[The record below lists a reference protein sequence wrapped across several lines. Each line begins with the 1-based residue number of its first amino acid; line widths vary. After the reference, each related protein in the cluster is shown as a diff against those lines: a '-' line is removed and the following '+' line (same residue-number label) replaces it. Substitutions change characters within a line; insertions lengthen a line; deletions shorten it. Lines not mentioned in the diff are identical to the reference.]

1 MKNHCYPLVFRQPL
15 WLLVCY
21 CLIGTSPVHGRQQA
35 EQQQELEQVQQQ
47 IKTTERQLKKQQQQ
61 LNKAEQQ
68 LQQSDR
74 ALAKATSE
82 LRQTEQQLAQ
92 TEQRTLQLD
101 QQQQQLQLELQ
112 QQQRQLAAQL
122 KSAYSLGQHDYTR
135 MLLNQQ
141 DAGKLER
148 ALTYYQ
154 YFNRARVS
162 QLAEIN
168 KTVLQLEQIK
178 QQLAEQQQ
186 QLHIMLAEQQ
196 QQQQQLQVVK
206 AEQQTAV
213 SQLQKL
219 LKEQDNQLSYLR
231 QNEVSLQNTIDKLR
245 ALAERSLTLLGLT
258 ANKGKLRWPLN
269 GALLQSFG
277 ENRQGGM
284 RSRGILISGREGNPV
299 QAIAD
304 GRVIYADWLKGY
316 GWVIVLD
323 HGEGFMSLYGH
334 NQNILKQPGE
344 QIIAGETIALVG
356 MSGGQATA
364 GLYFEI
370 REKGDAVNPLSW
382 LNKNK
387 G

>member
-1 MKNHCYPLVFRQPL
+1 MKIRFYPSAHQPPV
-15 WLLVCY
+15 WLLVIG
-21 CLIGTSPVHGRQQA
+21 CLICTTPVVGRQQA

-61 LNKAEQQ
+61 LSKAEQL

-74 ALAKATSE
+74 ALANASAE
-82 LRQTEQQLAQ
+82 LRQTEQQLARI
-92 TEQRTLQLD
+92 EQSGQELN
-101 QQQQQLQLELQ
+101 QQQLQLQTELQ
-112 QQQRQLAAQL
+112 QQQTQLAAQL

-154 YFNRARVS
+154 YFNRARVK

-168 KTVLQLEQIK
+168 KTVLQLEQVK
-178 QQLAEQQQ
+178 KQLAEQQQ
-186 QLHIMLAEQQ
+186 QLQTTLTEQQ
-196 QQQQQLQVVK
+196 QQQQQLLAVK

-213 SQLQKL
+213 SQLQQL
-219 LKEQDNQLSYLR
+219 LKEQGNQLSYLR
-231 QNEVSLQNTIDKLR
+231 QNESSLQTTIDQLR
-245 ALAERSLTLLGLT
+245 ALAERSLELLGLT

-269 GALLQSFG
+269 GALLQGFG

-284 RSRGILISGREGNPV
+284 RSRGILIGGTEGNPV

-356 MSGGQATA
+356 MSGGQANA

-370 REKGDAVNPLSW
+370 REKGDAVNPLAW
-382 LNKNK
+382 LSKNK

>member
-1 MKNHCYPLVFRQPL
+1 MKLHLPGKISQQPL
-15 WLLVCY
+15 WLLALCCMLY
-21 CLIGTSPVHGRQQA
+21 IAPASSWQQA
-35 EQQQELEQVQQQ
+35 EQQQELEQLQQQ
-47 IKTTERQLKKQQQQ
+47 IKTTERQLKRQQQQ

-74 ALAKATSE
+74 SLATASAQ
-82 LRQTEQQLAQ
+82 LQQTEQQLDRI
-92 TEQRTLQLD
+92 EQRGNELN
-101 QQQQQLQLELQ
+101 QQQKQLQTELQ
-112 QQQRQLAAQL
+112 QQQSLLAAQL

-135 MLLNQQ
+135 LLLNQQ

-154 YFNRARVS
+154 YFNRARVK

-168 KTVLQLEQIK
+168 KTVLELERVK

-186 QLHIMLAEQQ
+186 QLQNTLSEQK
-196 QQQQQLQVVK
+196 QQQQQLLAVK
-206 AEQQTAV
+206 TEQQQAV
-213 SQLQKL
+213 SQLQHL
-219 LKEQDNQLSYLR
+219 LKEQGNQLSYLR
-231 QNEVSLQNTIDKLR
+231 QNETSLQNTIDQLR
-245 ALAERSLTLLGLT
+245 ALAERNRELLGLT

-269 GALLQSFG
+269 GALLHGFG

-284 RSRGILISGREGNPV
+284 RSRGILIQGREGNPV

-344 QIIAGETIALVG
+344 QIIAGETIAQVG
-356 MSGGQATA
+356 MSGGQANA

-370 REKGDAVNPLSW
+370 REKGDAVNPLTW
-382 LNKNK
+382 LSKNK

>member
-1 MKNHCYPLVFRQPL
+1 MNLHFSSPASQQPL
-15 WLLVCY
+15 RLLLLCCLVC
-21 CLIGTSPVHGRQQA
+21 TMPATGRQQA

-47 IKTTERQLKKQQQQ
+47 IKATERQLKQQQKQ
-61 LNKAEQQ
+61 LTKAEQQ

-74 ALAKATSE
+74 ALAKASDQLQQTERQLGRLEQRGSE
-82 LRQTEQQLAQ
+82 LNT
-92 TEQRTLQLD
+92 
-101 QQQQQLQLELQ
+101 QQQQLQIELQ
-112 QQQRQLAAQL
+112 QQQKQLAAQL

-154 YFNRARVS
+154 YFNRARVE
-162 QLAEIN
+162 QLAKIN
-168 KTVLQLEQIK
+168 KTVQELELVK
-178 QQLAEQQQ
+178 TQLAEQQQ
-186 QLHIMLAEQQ
+186 QLVIVRNEQQ
-196 QQQQQLQVVK
+196 QQQQQLVAVK
-206 AEQQTAV
+206 AGQQQAV
-213 SQLQKL
+213 NQLQQL
-219 LKEQDNQLSYLR
+219 LKEQGSQLSYLR
-231 QNEVSLQNTIDKLR
+231 QNETSLQNTIDQLR
-245 ALAERSLTLLGLT
+245 ALAERSLELLGLT

-269 GALLQSFG
+269 GDLLQGFG

-284 RSRGILISGREGNPV
+284 RSRGILIQGQEGKTV

-323 HGEGFMSLYGH
+323 HGAGFMSLYGH

-344 QIIAGETIALVG
+344 QIIAGEAIALVG

-382 LNKNK
+382 LSKNK

>member
-1 MKNHCYPLVFRQPL
+1 MFCFLFS
-15 WLLVCY
+15 
-21 CLIGTSPVHGRQQA
+21 TMPVTGRQQA
-35 EQQQELEQVQQQ
+35 EQELEQVQQQ
-47 IKTTERQLKKQQQQ
+47 IKKTERQLKQQQQQ

-74 ALAKATSE
+74 SLARASAELQQTQQELATI
-82 LRQTEQQLAQ
+82 
-92 TEQRTLQLD
+92 EQRGLQLT
-101 QQQQQLQLELQ
+101 QQQQQLQHDLQ
-112 QQQRQLAAQL
+112 QQQSQLAAQL

-141 DAGKLER
+141 DASKLER

-154 YFNRARVS
+154 YFNQARVK

-168 KTVLQLEQIK
+168 KTVLQLQQIK

-186 QLHIMLAEQQ
+186 QLQLTLSEQQ
-196 QQQQQLQVVK
+196 QQQKQLLAVK
-206 AEQQTAV
+206 AEQQSAV
-213 SQLQKL
+213 NQLQQL
-219 LKEQDNQLSYLR
+219 LKEQGNQLSYLR
-231 QNEVSLQNTIDKLR
+231 QNEASLQNTIDQLR
-245 ALAERSLTLLGLT
+245 ALAERSLELLGLT

-269 GALLQSFG
+269 GALLQGFG

-356 MSGGQATA
+356 MSGGQANA

-382 LNKNK
+382 LSKNK